1 MPSFEVKL
9 ILWVTLVAIGGKE
22 DASKSKGSSSNPDPE
37 SIWAPRLDGF
47 YKLLLVGETVH
58 RYV

>member
-1 MPSFEVKL
+1 MQLNLGTRMPSFEVKL

-47 YKLLLVGETVH
+47 L
-58 RYV
+58 